1 MAPVARWLLVVKAW
15 VGRRYRRVQ
24 REVEHVVFERGLHS
38 TWSPDV
44 SSGHLYLARGL
55 RGCRVG
61 REDVLMD
68 YGAGK
73 GRVLLAAARL
83 PFGRI
88 VGLELNEADAE
99 IARANASIAGPHRRC
114 PRIEVV
120 VADARLWPLPDDVT
134 YIYLFNPFWDET
146 FKGMLDR
153 VLESLDRRPRQLTVI
168 YANPTC
174 AAELLATGRFE
185 RVRTSRGLRRG
196 SPAQR
201 IDVFRST

>member
-1 MAPVARWLLVVKAW
+1 MTRATDWLLIVKRW

-24 REVEHVVFERGLHS
+24 RELEHVVFERGLQS

-61 REDVLMD
+61 REDVLLD

-73 GRVLLAAARL
+73 GRVLLAAARF

-99 IARANASIAGPHRRC
+99 IARANAGIAAPRRRC
-114 PRIEVV
+114 PQIEVV
-120 VADARLWPLPDDVT
+120 VADARVWPVPDDVT
-134 YIYLFNPFWDET
+134 YIYLFNPFWGET
-146 FKGMLDR
+146 FVEMLDR
-153 VLESLDRRPRQLTVI
+153 VLESLDRRPRQLTII

-174 AAELLATGRFE
+174 AT
-185 RVRTSRGLRRG
+185 
-196 SPAQR
+196 
-201 IDVFRST
+201 

>member
-1 MAPVARWLLVVKAW
+1 MTRVTRWLLVAKTW

-24 REVEHVVFERGLHS
+24 REVEHFLFERGLQS

-44 SSGHLYLARGL
+44 SSGHLYLARAL
-55 RGCRVG
+55 RGRTVG
-61 REDVLMD
+61 RDDVFVD

-73 GRVLLAAARL
+73 GRVLLAAARF

-99 IARANASIAGPHRRC
+99 IARANARIAGPRRRC
-114 PRIEVV
+114 PQIEVV
-120 VADARLWPLPDDVT
+120 VADARWWPLPDDVT
-134 YIYLFNPFWDET
+134 YVYLFNPFRGET

-153 VLESLDRRPRQLTVI
+153 VLESLDRRPRQLTI
-168 YANPTC
+168 LYANPVC
-174 AAELLATGRFE
+174 AAELLATARFE
-185 RVRTSRGLRRG
+185 RLRTSRGPRRS

-201 IDVFRST
+201 IDVFHSI

>member
-1 MAPVARWLLVVKAW
+1 MTRVTHRLLVAKTW

-55 RGCRVG
+55 RGCRVV
-61 REDVLMD
+61 REDVFMD

-73 GRVLLAAARL
+73 GRVLLAAARF

-88 VGLELNEADAE
+88 VGLEVNQGDAE
-99 IARANASIAGPHRRC
+99 IARSNASIAGPRRRC
-114 PRIEVV
+114 PNIEVV
-120 VADARLWPLPDDVT
+120 VADARVWPLPDDVT

-153 VLESLDRRPRQLTVI
+153 VLESLDRRPRQLTLI

-174 AAELLATGRFE
+174 ASELLATGRFE
-185 RVRTSRGLRRG
+185 RVRTSHGARRN

-201 IDVFRST
+201 IDVFRSI

>member
-1 MAPVARWLLVVKAW
+1 
-15 VGRRYRRVQ
+15 
-24 REVEHVVFERGLHS
+24 VVFERGLHS

-73 GRVLLAAARL
+73 GRVLLAAARF

-99 IARANASIAGPHRRC
+99 IARSNASIAGPHRRC
-114 PRIEVV
+114 PHIEVV

-134 YIYLFNPFWDET
+134 YIYMFNPFWDAT

-174 AAELLATGRFE
+174 AAELLATGRFK
-185 RVRTSRGLRRG
+185 RLRTSRGLRRS

>member
-1 MAPVARWLLVVKAW
+1 MTRVTRWLLVAKAS

-24 REVEHVVFERGLHS
+24 REVEHLVFERGLHS

-61 REDVLMD
+61 RGDVLVD

-73 GRVLLAAARL
+73 GRVLLAAARF

-88 VGLELNEADAE
+88 VGLEVNEADAE
-99 IARANASIAGPHRRC
+99 IARSNASIAGPRRRC
-114 PRIEVV
+114 ADIEVV
-120 VADARLWPLPDDVT
+120 VADACVWPLPDDVT

-146 FKGMLDR
+146 FRGMLDR
-153 VLESLDRRPRQLTVI
+153 VLESLDRRPRQLTLI

-174 AAELLATGRFE
+174 AAELLATGRFK
-185 RVRTSRGLRRG
+185 RLRTSRGARR
-196 SPAQR
+196 SAPAQR
-201 IDVFRST
+201 IDVFRSI

>member
-1 MAPVARWLLVVKAW
+1 MTHVTRWLLVAKAW
-15 VGRRYRRVQ
+15 VGRRYRRAQ
-24 REVEHVVFERGLHS
+24 REVEHVLFERGLQS

-68 YGAGK
+68 YGAGR
-73 GRVLLAAARL
+73 GRVLLAAARF

-88 VGLELNEADAE
+88 VGLEVNEGDAA
-99 IARANASIAGPHRRC
+99 IARSNASIAGPRRRC
-114 PRIEVV
+114 PNIEVI
-120 VADARLWPLPDDVT
+120 VADARVWPLPDDVT
-134 YIYLFNPFWDET
+134 YIYMFNPFWDDT
-146 FKGMLDR
+146 FRGMLDR
-153 VLESLDRRPRQLTVI
+153 VLESLDRRPRQLTLI

-174 AAELLATGRFE
+174 ATELLATGRFK
-185 RVRTSRGLRRG
+185 RVRTSRGPRRN

-201 IDVFRST
+201 IDVFRSI